1 MKCAGTKK
9 SLSLLTGSS
18 SSSADHNLRPQLR
31 LLKPTLATASRK
43 STVTVRWP
51 GASLSTE
58 RWDLRSWWKVIY
70 QKSPP
75 KFHPSSK
82 AHCPLPASMPQKSLL
97 LTLGRSRETEK
108 REIPKLHL
116 PQWRLIQR
124 LWNDDYLKSGKVS
137 HQPFSALGRGFGEWG
152 GPRGQGNV
160 SHSCQTG

>member
-43 STVTVRWP
+43 STWLL
-51 GASLSTE
+51 GGLMHLCL
-58 RWDLRSWWKVIY
+58 LRDGIWEVDGKFFY

-97 LTLGRSRETEK
+97 LTLGRSRETK
-108 REIPKLHL
+108 KSEIPKLHL
-116 PQWRLIQR
+116 PQWSLIQR
-124 LWNDDYLKSGKVS
+124 LWNDDYLKSGKVP
-137 HQPFSALGRGFGEWG
+137 HQTSSALGRGFGEWG